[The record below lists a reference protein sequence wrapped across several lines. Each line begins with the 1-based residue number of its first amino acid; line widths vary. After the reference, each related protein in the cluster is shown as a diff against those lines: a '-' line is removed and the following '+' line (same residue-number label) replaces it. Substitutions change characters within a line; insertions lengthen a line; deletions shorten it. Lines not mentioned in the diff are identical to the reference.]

1 MVGTAAERTLPR
13 MAAVFDLNHHATYV
27 HFHIGGGSTPFFVF
41 DMSLSNVILIG
52 VMLIVFVL
60 AIVLPFPHARRTG
73 SSA

>member
-1 MVGTAAERTLPR
+1 

-27 HFHIGGGSTPFFVF
+27 HFHIGGGSTPFLVF

-60 AIVLPFPHARRTG
+60 AILLPFPRPRQIGG
-73 SSA
+73 SA

>member
-1 MVGTAAERTLPR
+1 

-52 VMLIVFVL
+52 VMLLVFVL
-60 AIVLPFPHARRTG
+60 AILLPFPHARRTG
-73 SSA
+73 DTP